1 MDDINNTT
9 NIREEWCESGERNV
23 IQVREMVS
31 ENGEV
36 YPNMGGKGTES
47 EV

>member
-9 NIREEWCESGERNV
+9 NIREGWCGSSERNV
-23 IQVREMVS
+23 IRVREMVS

-36 YPNMGGKGTES
+36 YPNMEGKETEN

>member
-9 NIREEWCESGERNV
+9 NIREEWCEASERN
-23 IQVREMVS
+23 IIRVREMVS

-36 YPNMGGKGTES
+36 YLNMGGKETEN